1 MAQGLIGQD
10 INQNYSPIFPLQH
23 AHKTGGGYYGI
34 GGKVAHTVTSCA
46 EQRFQKR

>member
-23 AHKTGGGYYGI
+23 AI
-34 GGKVAHTVTSCA
+34 RLAVDFMALEARLHT
-46 EQRFQKR
+46 Q